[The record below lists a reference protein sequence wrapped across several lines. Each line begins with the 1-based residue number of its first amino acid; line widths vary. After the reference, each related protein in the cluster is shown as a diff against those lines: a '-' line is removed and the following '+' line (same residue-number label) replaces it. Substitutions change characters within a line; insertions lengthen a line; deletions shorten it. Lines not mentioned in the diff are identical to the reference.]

1 MSRIDTDPA
10 SPTSTT
16 AVDTTDGGC
25 QGCTIAT
32 TSTLTRNVSM
42 TSSSPSSSSQ
52 DNDISLNIK
61 KTNFVHKGDQRRCH
75 FIISFEFEWLNRFYF
90 DFPFLNTHQRTI
102 GMMDI
107 ALLTAN
113 ANQLRFLLTYNT
125 EEKTFYVSVTLLVL
139 SLIVQVAVGLGLVY
153 KVGLP
158 LILST
163 FSYVE

>member
-1 MSRIDTDPA
+1 
-10 SPTSTT
+10 
-16 AVDTTDGGC
+16 
-25 QGCTIAT
+25 
-32 TSTLTRNVSM
+32 
-42 TSSSPSSSSQ
+42 
-52 DNDISLNIK
+52 
-61 KTNFVHKGDQRRCH
+61 
-75 FIISFEFEWLNRFYF
+75 
-90 DFPFLNTHQRTI
+90 
-102 GMMDI
+102 MMDI